1 MPCDNFLKYLQCA
14 KKYLRA
20 VEAFPCENIQA
31 IIRAEQAYN
40 AMNATH
46 ATYEEELE
54 KILSANMTQDD
65 LHMIGRIIGGFHC
78 PEKDFLDQDHIETL
92 RSLLLTFE
100 GVQVSAAD
108 MEATIKE
115 QVRTTMQGIKQIPK
129 FIEWQRHSLDLG
141 VSKSRP
147 TLADNSVA
155 VNVVIDYHTRVMTLP
170 SGKTVMMCKST
181 LGVPVIVT
189 VPYFF
194 VYKP

>member
-1 MPCDNFLKYLQCA
+1 MPFIRLCKALLKYLGNMQL
-14 KKYLRA
+14 YLQA
-20 VEAFPCENIQA
+20 VNAIRCEKNIHT
-31 IIRAEQAYN
+31 ISAEQAYN
-40 AMNATH
+40 GMIAVH
-46 ATYEEELE
+46 ATYEEEL
-54 KILSANMTQDD
+54 KKMLLANMTLEDM
-65 LHMIGRIIGGFHC
+65 HIIEGIIGGFHC

-189 VPYFF
+189 MP
-194 VYKP
+194 

>member
-1 MPCDNFLKYLQCA
+1 MRTALCVAFWKYLLNVQLYLQAVDANLSQKNMQTISNA
-14 KKYLRA
+14 K
-20 VEAFPCENIQA
+20 
-31 IIRAEQAYN
+31 QAYDGMI
-40 AMNATH
+40 AAY
-46 ATYEEELE
+46 AKYDKEL
-54 KILSANMTQDD
+54 KMLLTNMTLEDM
-65 LHMIGRIIGGFHC
+65 HIIEGIIGGFHC

-189 VPYFF
+189 MP
-194 VYKP
+194 